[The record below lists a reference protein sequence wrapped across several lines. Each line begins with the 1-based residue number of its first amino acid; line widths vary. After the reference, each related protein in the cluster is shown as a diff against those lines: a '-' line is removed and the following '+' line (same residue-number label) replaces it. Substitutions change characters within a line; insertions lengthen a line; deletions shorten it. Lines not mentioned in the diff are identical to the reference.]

1 MTTKHN
7 YCKNTKK
14 CYFCNEEHSCRNC
27 PLEQQIAPILKNKIG
42 ILMEHY
48 IANNFK
54 CPLCNKK
61 KLHVIGNNSPSLD
74 IVCSCGNKIEVKSK
88 CLSVS
93 KLPNDIQLPHGNY
106 NDYINRLKHGLE
118 LFIIIYGVDR
128 INKIIKIREILYAN
142 HSMML
147 NENIINVIKKEEN
160 TRSTIIIKD
169 RTKLNMLPVPNIDK
183 IIDFTSEVEN
193 YKMRLF

>member
-1 MTTKHN
+1 MSHLYHT
-7 YCKNTKK
+7 TKK
-14 CYFCNEEHSCRNC
+14 CHFCNEEHSCRDC
-27 PLEQQIAPILKNKIG
+27 PLEQQIAPILKNKVG

-48 IANNFK
+48 IANNFT
-54 CPLCNKK
+54 CSSCNKK
-61 KLHVIGNNSPSLD
+61 KLQVIGNNLPSLD

-88 CLSVS
+88 CLSIS

-106 NDYINRLKHGLE
+106 NEYINRLNHGLE

-142 HSMML
+142 HSMLL
-147 NENIINVIKKEEN
+147 NQHIVNVVKRCDN

-169 RTKLNMLPVPNIDK
+169 RTKLNMLSIPNRDK
-183 IIDFTSEVEN
+183 IIDFSSEIKN
-193 YKMRLF
+193 YKMRLC

>member
-27 PLEQQIAPILKNKIG
+27 PLEQQIAPILKNKVG

-54 CPLCNKK
+54 CPLCSKK

-147 NENIINVIKKEEN
+147 NENIIKVVKKEEN

-169 RTKLNMLPVPNIDK
+169 RTKLNMVPVPNIDK
-183 IIDFTSEVEN
+183 IINFTSEVEN